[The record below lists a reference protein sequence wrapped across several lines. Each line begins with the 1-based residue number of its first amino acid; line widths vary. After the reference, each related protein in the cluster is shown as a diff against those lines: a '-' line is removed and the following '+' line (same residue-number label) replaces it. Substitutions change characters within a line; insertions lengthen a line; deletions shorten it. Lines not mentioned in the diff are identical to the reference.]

1 MGDFVYSCEHAELQ
15 RFDVVMPD
23 EKPTI
28 AEAPAATDEA
38 MTGAVCALPAAR
50 LELPAVCPNCGRAGT
65 LVLAG
70 DVLFCAACGY
80 ASDGA
85 RGCT

>member
-1 MGDFVYSCEHAELQ
+1 MNEDVAVVEPKVEGGAAEAAVLC
-15 RFDVVMPD
+15 RLP
-23 EKPTI
+23 
-28 AEAPAATDEA
+28 AAPAAPLT
-38 MTGAVCALPAAR
+38 
-50 LELPAVCPNCGRAGT
+50 CPNCGRTGT
-65 LVLAG
+65 LLPVG

>member
-1 MGDFVYSCEHAELQ
+1 MA
-15 RFDVVMPD
+15 D
-23 EKPTI
+23 EKPTLL
-28 AEAPAATDEA
+28 EAPAARDGA
-38 MTGAVCALPAAR
+38 MPDAVCALPAAK
-50 LELPAVCPNCGRAGT
+50 LELPPVCPNCGRAGT
-65 LVLAG
+65 LILAG